1 MKLSQPVNFTQY
13 IRPVCLASKGSVF
26 HNATTCWAKIGKKPM
41 ELSVILL
48 SFIAMLSVEGSNA
61 QTYDCGVAPLNT
73 RIVGGTD
80 APAGNWPWQVSVHY
94 NGGHIC
100 GGTLIHSQWV
110 MTAAHCIISTN
121 VNRWTLYLGRETQST
136 SVANANEVRV
146 GIQSIIV
153 HPKYNNTLYNN
164 DISLMKLSQPVNF
177 TQYIRP
183 VCLASKGSVF
193 HNATTC
199 WATGWGNIGKD
210 LSLPAPQKLQEVE
223 IPVVGNSQCSCQ
235 YKPIGDATITPQ
247 MICAGRAG
255 KGICQGDS
263 GGPLQCKQGSVWVQA
278 GITSFGTSLA
288 CAREGFPEVYSRV
301 SEFNTW
307 VTENVEGATIGF
319 VTFSSNGT
327 DGSFTCSSSA
337 TLHFS
342 FYSSFIILF
351 TTLISNFLTLIVT

>member
-1 MKLSQPVNFTQY
+1 
-13 IRPVCLASKGSVF
+13 
-26 HNATTCWAKIGKKPM
+26 M

-48 SFIAMLSVEGSNA
+48 SFLAMMSMEGSNA

-80 APAGNWPWQVSVHY
+80 APAGKWPWQVSVHY
-94 NGGHIC
+94 NGAHIC

-110 MTAAHCIISTN
+110 ITAAHCIVSTN
-121 VNRWTLYLGRETQST
+121 VNLWTLYLGRETQST
-136 SVANANEVRV
+136 SVANANEIRV

-153 HPKYNNTLYNN
+153 HPKYNDTLLNN
-164 DISLMKLSQPVNF
+164 DISLMKLSQPVTF

-183 VCLASKGSVF
+183 VCLASKESVF

-199 WATGWGNIGKD
+199 WATGWGNIGKNQA
-210 LSLPAPQKLQEVE
+210 LPVPQTLQEVE
-223 IPVVGNSQCSCQ
+223 IPVVGSSECSCQ
-235 YKPIGDATITPQ
+235 YKPVGGIKITPQ
-247 MICAGRAG
+247 MICAGRTG
-255 KGICQGDS
+255 KGTCQGDS

-278 GITSFGTSLA
+278 GITSFGTDLG
-288 CAREGFPEVYSRV
+288 CAIEGFPEVFSRV

-307 VTENVEGATIGF
+307 VTDNVEGAAIGF

-351 TTLISNFLTLIVT
+351 TTHILNFLTLIVT